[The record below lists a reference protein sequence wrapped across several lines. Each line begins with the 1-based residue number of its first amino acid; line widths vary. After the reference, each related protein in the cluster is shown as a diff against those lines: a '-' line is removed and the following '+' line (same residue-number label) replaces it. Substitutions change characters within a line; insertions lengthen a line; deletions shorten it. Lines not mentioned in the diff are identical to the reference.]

1 MLGHAYCVKIV
12 TGLGKGN
19 DGNLQISVNGIIQ
32 VTSTYFSLGEV
43 ALDSC
48 FSTLAAIN
56 VVNPT
61 TNAWV
66 GNIIVTDNGA
76 TTTLACDRC
85 TGREFDGTLVVNG
98 NNEGINEASTQCL
111 NGRPC
116 TLNVAGKY
124 LKGRKQVAL

>member
-1 MLGHAYCVKIV
+1 MFCCFALLGHAYCVKIV

-32 VTSTYFSLGEV
+32 VASTYFSLGEV

-48 FSTLAAIN
+48 FSTLVAIK

-76 TTTLACDRC
+76 KTTLACDRC
-85 TGREFDGTLVVNG
+85 TGKEFNGPIVVDG
-98 NNEGINEASTQCL
+98 NNDGINEATTQ
-111 NGRPC
+111 
-116 TLNVAGKY
+116 
-124 LKGRKQVAL
+124 